1 MAHPHGCWL
10 ETSVPPHVYH
20 AIKLHRCLYSM
31 ACGFLQREGPRNR
44 LQRKQQCPV
53 TGSSKSRTVTF
64 FLSSFFFFFSVILVF
79 FFLFEMSHQVQPT
92 LKRKWT
98 VVWEYALYG
107 FSPLK
112 VKTLLKAHYVI
123 NFVTLPVCLKRQLLG
138 SVFYMC
144 FPITCSYLY
153 AY

>member
-1 MAHPHGCWL
+1 MCRPGLQLSKDLTGARGSVPRMAHPHGCWL

-64 FLSSFFFFFSVILVF
+64 FLSSFFFFFCYFGF
-79 FFLFEMSHQVQPT
+79 FFSVRNESPGPAHTQEEVNCGLRICS
-92 LKRKWT
+92 
-98 VVWEYALYG
+98 VW
-107 FSPLK
+107 F
-112 VKTLLKAHYVI
+112 
-123 NFVTLPVCLKRQLLG
+123 
-138 SVFYMC
+138 
-144 FPITCSYLY
+144 
-153 AY
+153 